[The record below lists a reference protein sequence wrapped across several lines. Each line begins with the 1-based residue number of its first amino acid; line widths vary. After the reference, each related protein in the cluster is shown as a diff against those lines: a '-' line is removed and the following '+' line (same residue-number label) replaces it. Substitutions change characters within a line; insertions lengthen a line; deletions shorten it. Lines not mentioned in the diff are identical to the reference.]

1 MTQYSIRASS
11 QCFRRVRATA
21 IAALM
26 ASSVLIS
33 PLADRARAQSAS
45 APAEASAQAVDARVQ
60 GLLAQMTLAEK
71 ISLLSGGTRFATAA
85 IPRLS
90 IPAVKM
96 ADGPNGIRANET
108 FKATSFPASVAMAA
122 TWDIDAAR
130 QVGMAI
136 GQEAR
141 ALDYSIVQGPGLN
154 IQRVPVGGRN
164 FEYYS
169 EDPYLSGRMAVNW
182 TQGLQSTGV
191 LATAKH
197 FAANNQ
203 EQDRLK
209 VDAII
214 SERTLREIY
223 FPGFED
229 VVKEA
234 NPAMVMAAYNKING
248 AHSTENKWLL
258 TDVLRNEWGFKGVVV
273 SDWGATHSTAPAINA
288 GLDFEMPAP
297 AKYFGAD
304 LLAAVNKGD
313 VSQATI
319 DRAAGHILAM
329 VIRSGR
335 MDGWTKGPDDVVDS
349 PAHRAI
355 ALKAAEHAVTLLKN
369 DGNALPLLPAKLK
382 RIAVIGPNADARMI
396 QGGGSSEVTAIRAVT
411 PLEGLKSVLPANVK
425 IDHARGVT
433 NDRFAA
439 MADPRMFS
447 TTADRHEQGL
457 TQRLW
462 THGSMTGE
470 PTRTMTDD
478 VFMRFYFGPD
488 LAKDPQN
495 DVVLQ
500 WTGYFWPP
508 TTGDYD
514 FSMIDRGNV
523 TVMLD
528 GKAVIDG
535 SLPATP
541 SPMFGGFGWKE
552 RKTSVHLEGGRAY
565 AFRMDFA
572 PAKHWNLAYRLGI
585 HVPTGSIEQA
595 VEAARGADA
604 AVVFVGSSVTSE
616 SEEADRPNIKLYG
629 EQDAL
634 VEAVAAVNPRTIVVV
649 NSGGPVEMPW
659 KDKVAAIVEDWFLGS
674 EQGNAIANVLTG
686 NSNPS
691 GKLPMTFPKKLED
704 NPTYAYYPGKDLQ
717 AHYGE
722 ELLVGYRWYDA
733 KGIKPLFPFG
743 YGLSYTD
750 FAFRNLKVKPEADG
764 WSVRFHLRNTG
775 KRSGAEVAQLYVSQ
789 PASAGEPPRQLKRF
803 ERIEL
808 APGASKEVRF
818 HLTRKDFSYWDDA
831 TRSWTVAP
839 GTHRI
844 LVGGSSDALPLS
856 VELKP

>member
-1 MTQYSIRASS
+1 MTKLSKFS
-11 QCFRRVRATA
+11 QSTCRGMTRV
-21 IAALM
+21 IAGFM
-26 ASSVLIS
+26 ASTILLSS
-33 PLADRARAQSAS
+33 FSGSAGAQEPS
-45 APAEASAQAVDARVQ
+45 APAAPQTVEARVMA
-60 GLLAQMTLAEK
+60 LLSQMTLAEK

-85 IPRLS
+85 IPRLG
-90 IPAVKM
+90 IPAIKM

-122 TWDIDAAR
+122 TWDVEAVR
-130 QVGMAI
+130 QVGVAI
-136 GQEAR
+136 GEEAR

-154 IQRVPVGGRN
+154 IQRVPIGGRN

-182 TQGLQSTGV
+182 VHGLQSTGV

-209 VDAII
+209 VDAVI
-214 SERTLREIY
+214 SERALREIY
-223 FPGFED
+223 FPGFEA

-234 NPAMVMAAYNKING
+234 EPAMVMAAYNKING
-248 AHSTENKWLL
+248 AYSTENTWLL
-258 TDVLRNEWGFKGVVV
+258 TDVLRREWGFKGVVV

-304 LLAAVNKGD
+304 MLAAVKKGE
-313 VSQATI
+313 VSEATI

-335 MDGWTKGPDDVVDS
+335 MDGWAKSPRDMVDS
-349 PAHRAI
+349 PAHRAV
-355 ALKAAEHAVTLLKN
+355 ALEAAEHAITLLKN
-369 DGNALPLLPAKLK
+369 DGEALPLAPAKLK

-411 PLEGLKSVLPANVK
+411 PLEGLQSILPAKVK

-433 NDRFAA
+433 NDRFAS
-439 MADPRMFS
+439 MADPRLFS
-447 TTADRHEQGL
+447 TTPDRHEQGL

-478 VFMRFYFGPD
+478 VFMRFYFGPE

-495 DVVLQ
+495 DVVMQ

-528 GKAVIDG
+528 GKPVIDS
-535 SLPATP
+535 SLAATP

-552 RKTSVHLEGGRAY
+552 RKTSVHLEAGRSY

-572 PAKHWNLAYRLGI
+572 PARHWNLAYRLGI
-585 HVPTGSIEQA
+585 QVPVGSIAQA

-604 AVVFVGSSVTSE
+604 AIVFVGSSVTSE
-616 SEEADRPNIKLYG
+616 SEEADRPDLKLYG
-629 EQDAL
+629 EQNAL
-634 VEAVAAVNPRTIVVV
+634 VEAVAAVNPRTIIVV

-686 NSNPS
+686 QSNPS
-691 GKLPMTFPKKLED
+691 GKLPMTFPKRLED
-704 NPTYAYYPGKDLQ
+704 NPTYAYYPGKDFQ
-717 AHYGE
+717 TSYGE

-733 KGIKPLFPFG
+733 RGIEPLFPFG
-743 YGLSYTD
+743 HGLSYTD
-750 FAFRNLKVKPEADG
+750 FAFRGLKVKPEGDG
-764 WSVRFHLRNTG
+764 WSVRFQVRNVG
-775 KRSGAEVAQLYVSQ
+775 KRSGAEVTQLYVSL
-789 PASAGEPPRQLKRF
+789 PTSAGEPPRQLKGF
-803 ERIEL
+803 ERVEL

-818 HLTRKDFSYWDDA
+818 HLMRRDFAYWNDA
-831 TRSWTVAP
+831 TKSWAVAP
-839 GTHRI
+839 GEHQI
-844 LVGGSSDALPLS
+844 LVGNSSNALPLS
-856 VELKP
+856 VSLNP

>member
-1 MTQYSIRASS
+1 MIKPIHSQSLLSGRRGMTS
-11 QCFRRVRATA
+11 VV
-21 IAALM
+21 AALM
-26 ASSVLIS
+26 ASSVLLCPFS
-33 PLADRARAQSAS
+33 GSAGAQVARTPTVPQTV
-45 APAEASAQAVDARVQ
+45 EARVQ
-60 GLLAQMTLAEK
+60 SLLAQMTLAEK

-85 IPRLS
+85 IPRLGV
-90 IPAVKM
+90 PAIKM

-122 TWDIDAAR
+122 TWDLEAVHH
-130 QVGMAI
+130 VGVAI
-136 GQEAR
+136 GEEAR

-154 IQRVPVGGRN
+154 IQRVPIGGRN

-182 TQGLQSTGV
+182 VQGLQSTGV

-209 VDAII
+209 VDAVI

-223 FPGFED
+223 FPGFEA
-229 VVKEA
+229 VIKEA
-234 NPAMVMAAYNKING
+234 DPAMVMAAYNKING
-248 AHSTENKWLL
+248 AHSTENRWLL
-258 TDVLRNEWGFKGVVV
+258 TDVLRGEWGFKGVVV

-288 GLDFEMPAP
+288 GLDLEMPAP

-304 LLAAVNKGD
+304 MLAAVQKGE
-313 VSQATI
+313 VSEATV
-319 DRAAGHILAM
+319 DRAAGRILAM

-335 MDGWTKGPDDVVDS
+335 MDGWAKGPNDVVDS

-355 ALKAAEHAVTLLKN
+355 ALEAAEHAITLLKN
-369 DGNALPLLPAKLK
+369 EGNALPLAPEKLK
-382 RIAVIGPNADARMI
+382 RIAIIGPNADARMI

-411 PLEGLKSVLPANVK
+411 PLEGLKSVLPAGVK
-425 IDHARGVT
+425 MAHARGVT

-447 TTADRHEQGL
+447 TTLDRHEQGL

-462 THGSMTGE
+462 THGSMAGE

-528 GKAVIDG
+528 GKPVIDG
-535 SLPATP
+535 SLPAAP

-552 RKTSVHLEGGRAY
+552 RKTNVHLEAGRAY

-585 HVPTGSIEQA
+585 QVPVGSIAQA

-604 AVVFVGSSVTSE
+604 AIVFVGSSVTSE
-616 SEEADRPNIKLYG
+616 SEEADRPNLKLYG

-686 NSNPS
+686 KVNPS
-691 GKLPMTFPKKLED
+691 GKLPMTFPKRLED
-704 NPTYAYYPGKDLQ
+704 NPTNAYYPGKDFQ
-717 AHYGE
+717 THYGE

-733 KGIKPLFPFG
+733 KGIEPLFPFG
-743 YGLSYTD
+743 HGLSYTN
-750 FAFRNLKVKPEADG
+750 FTFRGLKVKSEADG
-764 WSVRFHLRNTG
+764 WSVRFQVRNIG
-775 KRSGAEVAQLYVSQ
+775 KRSGAEVAQLYVGLPSS
-789 PASAGEPPRQLKRF
+789 PGEPPRQLKRF
-803 ERIEL
+803 ERVEL
-808 APGASKEVRF
+808 ASGASKEISF
-818 HLTRKDFSYWDDA
+818 HLTRRDFSYWDSVTKA
-831 TRSWTVAP
+831 WTVAP
-839 GTHRI
+839 GAHQI
-844 LVGGSSDALPLS
+844 LVGSSSDALPLS
-856 VELKP
+856 VNLKP